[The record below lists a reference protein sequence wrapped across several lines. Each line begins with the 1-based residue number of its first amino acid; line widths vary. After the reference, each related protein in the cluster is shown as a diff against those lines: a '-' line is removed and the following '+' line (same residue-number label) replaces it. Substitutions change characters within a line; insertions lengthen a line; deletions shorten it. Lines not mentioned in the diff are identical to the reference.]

1 MKKQTNNAA
10 SAIEAF
16 RLRLTCSIKSSEL
29 LAQFS
34 FLRILG
40 TRSSADCR
48 HRSQKP
54 GGLRRAL
61 NWRSFWSAVAGLRGD
76 TALGSGARD
85 TFDSPKNLLAY
96 GNATARGEAE
106 FKDDQLPIRQALARL
121 TPHHNP
127 ILTQSNLNTFLR
139 MRKGATYH
147 TGRFLSVN
155 NTSQPRHISLPSIH
169 VRLTLRVGSRTQ
181 CHIQKSKC

>member
-34 FLRILG
+34 LLRILG

-48 HRSQKP
+48 HRSPKP

-61 NWRSFWSAVAGLRGD
+61 NWRSFWSAVAGLRGTPLWDPEHAIRLIVPKIFYPKEPQRLRSWAGKRGQSVGCRLVLKVRGRDWDQTD
-76 TALGSGARD
+76 T
-85 TFDSPKNLLAY
+85 
-96 GNATARGEAE
+96 
-106 FKDDQLPIRQALARL
+106 
-121 TPHHNP
+121 
-127 ILTQSNLNTFLR
+127 
-139 MRKGATYH
+139 
-147 TGRFLSVN
+147 
-155 NTSQPRHISLPSIH
+155 
-169 VRLTLRVGSRTQ
+169 SR
-181 CHIQKSKC
+181 

>member
-48 HRSQKP
+48 HRSPKP

-61 NWRSFWSAVAGLRGD
+61 NWRSFWSAVAGLSGGHRFGVDEHAIRKRNRDQPVSRFISALAHFRAELKWRANSIAPGD
-76 TALGSGARD
+76 PPEPARIIPIPPVSLRPPW
-85 TFDSPKNLLAY
+85 FI
-96 GNATARGEAE
+96 G
-106 FKDDQLPIRQALARL
+106 PIRPIFSPIFLAPL
-121 TPHHNP
+121 TPF
-127 ILTQSNLNTFLR
+127 S
-139 MRKGATYH
+139 Y
-147 TGRFLSVN
+147 
-155 NTSQPRHISLPSIH
+155 ISSTP
-169 VRLTLRVGSRTQ
+169 
-181 CHIQKSKC
+181 